1 MRITVP
7 SIEHPVDPRAFRA
20 ALRKKMLTAR
30 AALAMREPATHADFS
45 ARIEARLANFL
56 AARSPSV
63 IGFCAPVRGEFDARP
78 LVAKLIAQG
87 WQAAMP
93 VVHQADA
100 PMLFHPWTPDT
111 PMSTDRYGIP
121 IPANSPGPTPRI
133 LLLPLVAFDAAGYR
147 LGYGGGYFDRTLAAI
162 VPRPLAIGVGF
173 ELSRVDSTFPQ
184 AHDQMLDFLVTEAGL
199 EGCKA

>member
-1 MRITVP
+1 MSTTVP
-7 SIEHPVDPRAFRA
+7 SAEHPANPIAFRA
-20 ALRKKMLTAR
+20 ALRKKMLAAR
-30 AALAMREPATHADFS
+30 AALATLEPATHADFS
-45 ARIEARLANFL
+45 ARIEDHL
-56 AARSPSV
+56 AAWLETRPPTT
-63 IGFCAPVRGEFDARP
+63 IGFCAPVQGEFDARP
-78 LVAKLIAQG
+78 LVARLIAQG

-93 VVHQADA
+93 VVHQANA
-100 PMLFHPWTPDT
+100 PMLFHPWTTST
-111 PMSTDRYGIP
+111 PMTTDRHGIP
-121 IPANSPGPTPRI
+121 IPANSPGLTPHI

-184 AHDQMLDFLVTEAGL
+184 AHDQMLDFLVTEGGL